1 MHISCDDQY
10 IFSVGEDGSLYSFR
24 VMDKDGRLLKRDR
37 DFTYAEE
44 VLITKSDLEE
54 KVHCIVQKL

>member
-54 KVHCIVQKL
+54 KV